1 MAAFTHQMVND
12 SCIFK
17 VQVRIVT
24 PLDRLWR
31 WQWNSPRFCL
41 HAYAVDDMSSTL
53 YAFKCGQV
61 DSTSITVQSSYP
73 FSLAEFSSEYVDAI
87 SLIQQ
92 WDDQINSII
101 LYDANG
107 RKVRVYGKYDNLD
120 WLPNGSLHSRDSL
133 ERASFD

>member
-1 MAAFTHQMVND
+1 MFT
-12 SCIFK
+12 I
-17 VQVRIVT
+17 
-24 PLDRLWR
+24 
-31 WQWNSPRFCL
+31 
-41 HAYAVDDMSSTL
+41 TL

-87 SLIQQ
+87 SLIQE

-107 RKVRVYGKYDNLD
+107 RKTAEFIDSENLD
-120 WLPNGSLHSRDSL
+120 WLPNGLYIAEIL
-133 ERASFD
+133 WKERPSTRAKVHITR